1 MKTYFVDMS
10 NEKESIT
17 DALGRLMEYA
27 YFLEEETGRRNNS
40 FVDQILHED
49 SIKYKEED
57 I

>member
-10 NEKESIT
+10 NEKESIA